1 MERRLAA
8 ILAADVVGFS
18 RLMGEDEA
26 RTLDRLKSLRNELVQ
41 PKISG
46 HRGRVVKLMGDGL
59 LAEFPSI
66 VEAVNCAVAIQKSM
80 AEREFD
86 LPDQQ
91 RIKLRIGVNLG
102 DIIVEGSDIY
112 GDGVNISARLE
123 QLAEPGGI
131 CLSGAARD
139 QVSGK
144 VDTLFEPI
152 GVQNLKNIAEPVA
165 VYRIKLSPSQ
175 YENAKHLSPYVDTAT
190 SGDPSIA
197 VLPFQNMS
205 ADPEQEFFADGLTED
220 IITRLSYLR
229 DLSVISRTSSFA
241 YKNRVVRVEDVARD
255 LGVAHVL
262 EGSVRKAG
270 NRVRITAQ
278 LIDGSTGGHIWAQ
291 RYDRELNDIFA
302 IQDEITHAIV
312 VAMQVNLTDGE
323 VANRDIGG
331 TQNIDAWENFLR
343 GVVAFLKYTIAD
355 NLTARHL
362 FETALRLDPNYLD
375 AKTYLAWTHFMDA
388 HREQVKDVAGSNV
401 QASRLL
407 GQINASGAELAN
419 AKYLESLL
427 FMIGFQFDE
436 ALEAA
441 KDAVNLG
448 PCRLFGYAPA
458 AKVQIW
464 CGNPQSAFELCR
476 SSMRLSPF
484 CPIDVLYHMAYAL
497 IWLGDHKNSIRAAN
511 EYLRRN
517 PDDIYA
523 YTLQAT
529 AFDFAGDKNSA
540 AMAIRKLRDEF
551 PEFNL
556 SSFASHELYRD
567 PEKLDRIVTA
577 LRDAGL
583 PD

>member
-8 ILAADVVGFS
+8 ILTADVVGYS

-41 PKISG
+41 PKIIG

-91 RIKLRIGVNLG
+91 RIKLRIGVNIG

-152 GVQNLKNIAEPVA
+152 GVQNLKNVAEPVA

-175 YENAKHLSPYVDTAT
+175 YEDAKHLSPYVDTAT

-197 VLPFQNMS
+197 VLPFQNIS

-220 IITRLSYLR
+220 IITRLSYLH

-302 IQDEITHAIV
+302 IQDEIRHAIV
-312 VAMQVNLTDGE
+312 VAMQVNLTDRE

-362 FETALRLDPNYLD
+362 FELRCGLIPTTWMR
-375 AKTYLAWTHFMDA
+375 KHTWP
-388 HREQVKDVAGSNV
+388 
-401 QASRLL
+401 
-407 GQINASGAELAN
+407 
-419 AKYLESLL
+419 
-427 FMIGFQFDE
+427 
-436 ALEAA
+436 
-441 KDAVNLG
+441 G
-448 PCRLFGYAPA
+448 PTL
-458 AKVQIW
+458 W
-464 CGNPQSAFELCR
+464 MLTGNR
-476 SSMRLSPF
+476 
-484 CPIDVLYHMAYAL
+484 
-497 IWLGDHKNSIRAAN
+497 
-511 EYLRRN
+511 
-517 PDDIYA
+517 
-523 YTLQAT
+523 
-529 AFDFAGDKNSA
+529 
-540 AMAIRKLRDEF
+540 
-551 PEFNL
+551 
-556 SSFASHELYRD
+556 
-567 PEKLDRIVTA
+567 
-577 LRDAGL
+577 
-583 PD
+583 